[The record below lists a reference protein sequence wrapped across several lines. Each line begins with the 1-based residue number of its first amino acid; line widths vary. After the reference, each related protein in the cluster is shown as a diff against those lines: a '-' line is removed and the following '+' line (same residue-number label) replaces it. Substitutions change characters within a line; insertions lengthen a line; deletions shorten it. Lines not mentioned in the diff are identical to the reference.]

1 MSSGNTKNNVVILIC
16 FISLVISCFFEVS
29 NATKYIKFPPPL
41 NVGTKKQPKIP
52 ANPYTRGCS
61 PLTRCR
67 GGKSNRARVV
77 APNSSLLL
85 GSSHEKQVLQ

>member
-1 MSSGNTKNNVVILIC
+1 MSSGNTKNNVVILIL
-16 FISLVISCFFEVS
+16 FISLVVISCFFEVS

-41 NVGTKKQPKIP
+41 NVGSKEEPKIP

-67 GGKSNRARVV
+67 GGKPDRGQEM
-77 APNSSLLL
+77 APKSLL
-85 GSSHEKQVLQ
+85 